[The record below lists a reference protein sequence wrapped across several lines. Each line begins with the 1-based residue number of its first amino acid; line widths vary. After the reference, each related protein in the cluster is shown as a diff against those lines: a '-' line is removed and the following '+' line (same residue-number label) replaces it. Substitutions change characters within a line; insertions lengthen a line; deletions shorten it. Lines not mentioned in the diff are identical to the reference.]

1 MVKDHIFFNK
11 YDLGGTEP
19 EAFAPDYHMALSW
32 QRLADGKAIEDMDMV
47 LVKHELKE
55 RELMFEQGMSYNEA
69 HRIAEKEFNYKKLA
83 DIKDG
88 LL

>member
-1 MVKDHIFFNK
+1 MYCWLFEVLI
-11 YDLGGTEP
+11 
-19 EAFAPDYHMALSW
+19 DYIPLEI
-32 QRLADGKAIEDMDMV
+32 IEDMDVV

-55 RELMFEQGMSYNEA
+55 RELMLEQGMSYNEA
-69 HRIAEKEFNYKKLA
+69 HRIAEEEFNYKKLA